1 MLGNNLA
8 GSEQK
13 NRAETGQLEEDD
25 WKLSLSS
32 AAASV
37 CAAWTLDTENRLMV
51 AESGGERQAA
61 WDFGM
66 SRHELLPLRT
76 EEQRGPTV

>member
-8 GSEQK
+8 GSQQ
-13 NRAETGQLEEDD
+13 NRTEAGQWDEDD
-25 WKLSLSS
+25 WELSLSS

-37 CAAWTLDTENRLMV
+37 CAARTLDTENRLMV

-66 SRHELLPLRT
+66 SRRERLPLRT
-76 EEQRGPTV
+76 EERRGPTV

>member
-13 NRAETGQLEEDD
+13 NRTEAEQWDEDD

-37 CAAWTLDTENRLMV
+37 CVARTLDTENRLMV

-66 SRHELLPLRT
+66 SRHERLPLGM